1 MVLPSAILSHHENVR
16 ETHVAAQ
23 SRKKTGGNISAAL
36 NSGSYSSPEATAF
49 VRSMMRRRTLASF
62 TAMKAL
68 TSSRPSEVAKKSVIA
83 LELRSTFIGPP
94 PGPRPRRCSFV
105 EELDRDL
112 KNAGDLVKTARAHPV
127 HAFLVFLNLLEGDA
141 ASLPELLLAHAD
153 EHALHAHSRANV
165 TVNVLR
171 LFRR

>member
-1 MVLPSAILSHHENVR
+1 MKLTSLRKVRKIALS
-16 ETHVAAQ
+16 
-23 SRKKTGGNISAAL
+23 SD
-36 NSGSYSSPEATAF
+36 SYSSPAATAF

-83 LELRSTFIGPP
+83 LELRSTYRATGV
-94 PGPRPRRCSFV
+94 RSRRCSFV

-112 KNAGDLVKTARAHPV
+112 KEAGDLVKTARAHPV
-127 HAFLVFLNLLEGDA
+127 HALLVFLNLLEGDA

-153 EHALHAHSRANV
+153 EHALHADSRANV

-171 LFRR
+171 LFGR

>member
-1 MVLPSAILSHHENVR
+1 MKMYVKLTSLRKVRKIALS
-16 ETHVAAQ
+16 
-23 SRKKTGGNISAAL
+23 
-36 NSGSYSSPEATAF
+36 SGSYSSLEATAF
-49 VRSMMRRRTLASF
+49 AISMMRRRTLASF

-94 PGPRPRRCSFV
+94 GSGPKGAPLV

-112 KNAGDLVKTARAHPV
+112 KKAGDLVQTARAHPV
-127 HAFLVFLNLLEGDA
+127 HALLVFLNLLEGDA
-141 ASLPELLLAHAD
+141 ASLPELLLAHAQG
-153 EHALHAHSRANV
+153 EHALHANSRANV
-165 TVNVLR
+165 AVNLLR